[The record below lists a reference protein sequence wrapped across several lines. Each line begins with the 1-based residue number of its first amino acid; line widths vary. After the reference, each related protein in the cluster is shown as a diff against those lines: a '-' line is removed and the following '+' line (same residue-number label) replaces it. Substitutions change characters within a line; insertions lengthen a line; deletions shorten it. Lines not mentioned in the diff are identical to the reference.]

1 MGISIKQRIK
11 DLICNFIYYKVIPR
25 LSKKKIPY
33 SLNCLHSLGGGI
45 DCFELEDVQAGIF
58 SKHSAEY
65 LNEQRF
71 LDACNTV
78 KNKLP
83 PSAKKAFREDLRLRY
98 YTSCK
103 FAKIASSLEGC
114 FVSIG
119 VSFGVTPR
127 LVLEYTSSRKEYWLV
142 DNWDGY
148 DPYRSE
154 VIKTRAVH
162 DEYCSNIN
170 EVREIFSGYDKVRIV
185 QGFAPGALRSME
197 AEKISFLHLDTTDPK
212 CEAAS
217 IEFLWDRIV
226 PGGIVVIDMFNL
238 SRGYVAEYA
247 PLFRQLGCSD
257 SVIGTAQGQGIIF
270 KR

>member
-1 MGISIKQRIK
+1 MKQRIK
-11 DLICNFIYYKVIPR
+11 DHICNLIYYKVIPM
-25 LSKKKIPY
+25 LSKKKVPY
-33 SLNCLHSLGGGI
+33 SLNCLDESVM
-45 DCFELEDVQAGIF
+45 CFELGDVQAGVF
-58 SKHSAEY
+58 SKCSSEY
-65 LNEQRF
+65 LNEQKF
-71 LDACNTV
+71 LDVCNTV
-78 KNKLP
+78 KNGLP
-83 PSAKKAFREDLRLRY
+83 SSAGKAFREDLRLRY

-127 LVLEYTSSRKEYWLV
+127 LVLEYTSSKKEYWLV

-148 DPYRSE
+148 DHYHSK

-162 DEYCSNIN
+162 DEYCSNI
-170 EVREIFSGYDKVRIV
+170 EDAKEIFSGYDKVRIV
-185 QGFAPGALRSME
+185 QGFAPEALESMK
-197 AEKISFLHLDTTDPK
+197 AEKISFLHLDTTDQK

-238 SRGYVAEYA
+238 SHGYVAEYA
-247 PLFRQLGCSD
+247 PLFKKLGCSD
-257 SVIGTAQGQGIIF
+257 GVIGTAHGQGIIV